1 MFETYR
7 PSGKFGTLTIPLILA
22 GVVVAAALAYVYHL
36 LLEWIP
42 LIYINF
48 LITLFSGIG
57 LGMIGAWVMNMG
69 HNRNR
74 MVALATGLLFALAAL
89 SAKYYFQY
97 QTFCSQIVS
106 AEVEAISQETGGSF
120 DKDQNDQLATDLRKE
135 FSIVDHLKLRVDQGW
150 NIGRRANGGAPIS
163 GVFVYLIWLI
173 EAGIL
178 LYYAVTM
185 SVSAAGEPYS
195 EKLNEW
201 ASEEETVMNLPITD
215 EEMVTQIKSATS
227 VDDLLSLPIPKTDE
241 SNKFAT
247 YLVNSIE
254 GQELEDAYLS
264 VDLHEFSVNSKG
276 EQETK
281 TTPLVKHAILTSDQ
295 RKQLV
300 ENADLMQEA
309 FDAYREALESDAAKE
324 SDDSTEAQ
332 TND

>member
-1 MFETYR
+1 
-7 PSGKFGTLTIPLILA
+7 
-22 GVVVAAALAYVYHL
+22 
-36 LLEWIP
+36 
-42 LIYINF
+42 
-48 LITLFSGIG
+48 
-57 LGMIGAWVMNMG
+57 
-69 HNRNR
+69 
-74 MVALATGLLFALAAL
+74 
-89 SAKYYFQY
+89 
-97 QTFCSQIVS
+97 
-106 AEVEAISQETGGSF
+106 
-120 DKDQNDQLATDLRKE
+120 
-135 FSIVDHLKLRVDQGW
+135 
-150 NIGRRANGGAPIS
+150 
-163 GVFVYLIWLI
+163 
-173 EAGIL
+173 
-178 LYYAVTM
+178 M

-309 FDAYREALESDAAKE
+309 FDAYREAVESDAAKE